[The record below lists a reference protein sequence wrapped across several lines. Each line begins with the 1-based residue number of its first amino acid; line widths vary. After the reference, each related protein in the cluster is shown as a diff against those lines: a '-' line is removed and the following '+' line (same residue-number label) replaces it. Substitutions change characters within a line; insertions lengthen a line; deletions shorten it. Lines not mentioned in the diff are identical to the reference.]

1 MSLAGRPGDLI
12 ESPDGRDA
20 GFGDPVSDA
29 LRRIRIT
36 GSMQYC
42 FMPNGDWQ
50 TDATPA
56 SYKPSDSIG
65 FHIMAGG
72 SCWMELDGK
81 RTMLEE
87 GDIAAFPFGT
97 PHMLGA
103 GTGGRLIDPGND
115 LPPSPWGDTPMLR
128 YDGEDRPVRIL
139 CGYVQCEAM
148 DFRPF
153 KDMLP
158 KFIHVRT
165 LNSAPPDWLA
175 ATIRQIIVEVDAP
188 RRGGSSVLERLTEVT
203 FIEVLRRQFL
213 QQDTPAQGWLAAV
226 RDPALARCLGAIHA
240 NPRRDWSVA
249 ALASSAAMSRSALCE
264 RFMSTLHISPMR
276 YVRDWRLY
284 LASVQLKLMEKS
296 VAAIAY
302 DAGYATEAAFNRAF
316 SRAYGK
322 PPAAWRATA
331 Y

>member
-1 MSLAGRPGDLI
+1 LI
-12 ESPDGRDA
+12 ESPARPDSV
-20 GFGDPVSDA
+20 GDPVSDA

-42 FMPNGDWQ
+42 FMPSGDWE

-56 SYKPSDSIG
+56 AYKPSDAIG
-65 FHIMAGG
+65 FHIVAAGP
-72 SCWMELDGK
+72 CWVELDGE
-81 RTMLEE
+81 RTILEE
-87 GDIAAFPFGT
+87 GDIAAFPFGA

-103 GTGGRLIDPGND
+103 GMGGRLIDPGND
-115 LPPSPWGDTPMLR
+115 LPPAPWRDTPVLR
-128 YDGEDRPVRIL
+128 YDDAGRQVRIL
-139 CGYVQCEAM
+139 CGYVRCEAM

-153 KDMLP
+153 KEMLP

-165 LNSAPPDWLA
+165 QEGGAADWLA

-188 RRGGSSVLERLTEVT
+188 QRGGSSVLERLTEVT

-213 QQDTPAQGWLAAV
+213 RADTPAQGWLAAV

-240 NPRRDWSVA
+240 NPYEDWSVA
-249 ALASSAAMSRSALCE
+249 ALAHLAALSRSALAD

-284 LASVQLKLMEKS
+284 LASVQLKLMDKP
-296 VAAIAY
+296 VAAVAY

-322 PPAAWRATA
+322 PPATWRSASPR
-331 Y
+331 

>member
-1 MSLAGRPGDLI
+1 MSLAGRPKDLI
-12 ESPDGRDA
+12 ESPAKLERA
-20 GFGDPVSDA
+20 GDPISDA

-42 FMPNGDWQ
+42 FMPRGDWQ

-56 SYKPSDSIG
+56 AYKPSDSIG
-65 FHIMAGG
+65 FHIMAAG
-72 SCWMELDGK
+72 SCWVDLDGE
-81 RTMLEE
+81 RTTLEE

-103 GTGGRLIDPGND
+103 GSNGPLVDPGND
-115 LPPSPWGDTPMLR
+115 LPPTPWRETPMLR
-128 YDGEDRPVRIL
+128 YDGEGRAVRIL

-158 KFIHVRT
+158 QFIHVRT
-165 LNSAPPDWLA
+165 LKDDPADWLA
-175 ATIRQIIVEVDAP
+175 STIRQIIVEVDAP
-188 RRGGSSVLERLTEVT
+188 QRGGSSVLERLTELT

-213 QQDTPAQGWLAAV
+213 RDDTPSQGWLAAV
-226 RDPALARCLGAIHA
+226 RDPPLARCLAAVHA
-240 NPRRDWSVA
+240 DPHRDWSVA
-249 ALASSAAMSRSALCE
+249 ALAGLAAMSRSALCD
-264 RFMSTLHISPMR
+264 RFMSKLNISPMR

-284 LASVQLKLMEKS
+284 LASVQLKLMDKP
-296 VAAIAY
+296 VAAIAF

-322 PPAAWRATA
+322 PPATWRGAA
-331 Y
+331 RG